1 VWIVIAKKRV
11 HNLQQVLRMKEDTQR
26 VKLMEI
32 QTHVQKFRQ
41 IKLVNAHAT
50 GMLRQHIGHQMVFV
64 ETYLEAQTHSV
75 NVVEIVKKYVLVW
88 TILLH
93 QKVFKTFLYL
103 SLVRLYLNRDVLFVL
118 EIAITVAAE

>member
-1 VWIVIAKKRV
+1 
-11 HNLQQVLRMKEDTQR
+11 
-26 VKLMEI
+26 MEI

-50 GMLRQHIGHQMVFV
+50 GMLRQHFGHQMVFV
-64 ETYLEAQTHSV
+64 EMYLEPQIHSV
-75 NVVEIVKKYVLVW
+75 NVVEIAKKYVLVW

-93 QKVFKTFLYL
+93 QKVFKTFMYL

-118 EIAITVAAE
+118 EIAITVVAQ